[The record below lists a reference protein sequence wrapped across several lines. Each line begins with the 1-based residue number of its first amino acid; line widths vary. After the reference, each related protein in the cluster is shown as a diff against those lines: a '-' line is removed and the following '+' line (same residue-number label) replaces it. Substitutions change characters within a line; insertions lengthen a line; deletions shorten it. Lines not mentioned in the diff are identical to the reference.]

1 MDLLH
6 KWFSALFEDI
16 ENGRIGKKSD
26 SVRGGIGSFK
36 SCIAFIQTDQTKNF
50 TAVQLIIES
59 QSSLFLELEIKKSA
73 SLLKVNRLLM
83 EKSTCS
89 GTITVT
95 KSERLTVRLDKMSQC
110 WLLGFN

>member
-36 SCIAFIQTDQTKNF
+36 SWIAFIQTDQTTNL
-50 TAVQLIIES
+50 TAVQLILES
-59 QSSLFLELEIKKSA
+59 QSTQTELEVKKSA
-73 SLLKVNRLLM
+73 SLLK
-83 EKSTCS
+83 STNYLWKNPHA
-89 GTITVT
+89 V
-95 KSERLTVRLDKMSQC
+95 
-110 WLLGFN
+110 